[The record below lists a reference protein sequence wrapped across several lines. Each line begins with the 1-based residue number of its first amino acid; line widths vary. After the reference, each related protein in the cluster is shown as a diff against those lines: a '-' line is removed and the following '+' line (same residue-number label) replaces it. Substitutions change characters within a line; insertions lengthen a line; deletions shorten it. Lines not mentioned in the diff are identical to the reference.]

1 MAHYVLIHGAWH
13 GGWCW
18 HKVNSILRAA
28 GHKVENPSL
37 PAHSNGSLRRIIP
50 WAVNLT
56 TYINRMSKIVESA
69 DEPVVLVGHSM
80 SGMVITALGEKYP
93 DRIKKL
99 VYLCAFV
106 PPSGKSLADLAP
118 DVSPIQPEDQ
128 KVHFLRGGVGIKKE
142 KIKDIFYNETPLDDI
157 AFAKA
162 KLCLEP
168 LRALR
173 QPVHWSE
180 ENLGRVPKM
189 AIICERD
196 RAIRPDGQRKMAENL
211 AIKEIVSLDNDHSP
225 FFSNPLA
232 LTEILLKI

>member
-80 SGMVITALGEKYP
+80 SGMVHYGFGGEIS
-93 DRIKKL
+93 R
-99 VYLCAFV
+99 
-106 PPSGKSLADLAP
+106 
-118 DVSPIQPEDQ
+118 
-128 KVHFLRGGVGIKKE
+128 
-142 KIKDIFYNETPLDDI
+142 
-157 AFAKA
+157 
-162 KLCLEP
+162 
-168 LRALR
+168 
-173 QPVHWSE
+173 
-180 ENLGRVPKM
+180 
-189 AIICERD
+189 
-196 RAIRPDGQRKMAENL
+196 
-211 AIKEIVSLDNDHSP
+211 
-225 FFSNPLA
+225 
-232 LTEILLKI
+232 